1 MTDIE
6 DSPPGAE
13 AAGAAQDPATASPVD
28 TAAAG
33 QEAAAASG
41 QDATAPSGQDAIAAS
56 EPEAFAPA
64 GADVQPLTEVA
75 DAADAAD
82 AADDAVAVVP
92 AVRDGVDAGFDLD
105 LVKRVLETAL
115 LVADSPLSV
124 LELRRLF
131 DDELGAD
138 ALRRVL
144 EVLRSD
150 WHGRGVELT
159 HVASGWRFRAR
170 PEMQQYL
177 DRLRPDKPP
186 RYSRAVM
193 ETLAIIAYR
202 QPVTRGDIEAVRG
215 VTVSGALVKTLEQ
228 RGWVEAV
235 GFKEVPGRPALY
247 ATTSQF
253 LDDLNLS
260 SLGDLPPLEDL
271 GSLLETAPQLP
282 LDEPA
287 VLPDGQDGALIAAP
301 AAEQDDGAEAAEDA
315 SSEAAAAEESEATAD
330 ASPQAAMDAS
340 SEAAAEESEAPPA
353 ATSGGEAPQ
362 SAADEPPAGGDEDA
376 AGADGE
382 TSPATRHDA

>member
-13 AAGAAQDPATASPVD
+13 AAAAAQDPATASPVD
-28 TAAAG
+28 AAASEQDATPAAG
-33 QEAAAASG
+33 QE
-41 QDATAPSGQDAIAAS
+41 TT
-56 EPEAFAPA
+56 APA
-64 GADVQPLTEVA
+64 GADAHASTGVA
-75 DAADAAD
+75 DAA
-82 AADDAVAVVP
+82 ADDDAPAAVP

-170 PEMQQYL
+170 PELQQYL
-177 DRLRPDKPP
+177 DRLRPDKAP

-301 AAEQDDGAEAAEDA
+301 AAEQEDAGDDGAEAAGDA
-315 SSEAAAAEESEATAD
+315 SSEAAAAEE
-330 ASPQAAMDAS
+330 P
-340 SEAAAEESEAPPA
+340 
-353 ATSGGEAPQ
+353 EAPQ
-362 SAADEPPAGGDEDA
+362 SAADERPAGGDEGGDEDA

-382 TSPATRHDA
+382 TSSTTRHNA

>member
-13 AAGAAQDPATASPVD
+13 AAAAAQDPATASPVEAAAPGQD
-28 TAAAG
+28 ATPAAG
-33 QEAAAASG
+33 QEATVPAGQGATTASG
-41 QDATAPSGQDAIAAS
+41 QETT
-56 EPEAFAPA
+56 APA
-64 GADVQPLTEVA
+64 GADVHASTGVA
-75 DAADAAD
+75 DAA
-82 AADDAVAVVP
+82 ADDDAPAAVP

-170 PEMQQYL
+170 PELQQYL
-177 DRLRPDKPP
+177 DRLRPDKAP

-287 VLPDGQDGALIAAP
+287 ALPDGQDGALIEAS
-301 AAEQDDGAEAAEDA
+301 AAEQDDAGGDGAEAVGDASSESAAAAEASEAEAAEA
-315 SSEAAAAEESEATAD
+315 SEAL
-330 ASPQAAMDAS
+330 
-340 SEAAAEESEAPPA
+340 PA
-353 ATSGGEAPQ
+353 ATSGDEAPP
-362 SAADEPPAGGDEDA
+362 SAADERQADGEEDA
-376 AGADGE
+376 AGANGE
-382 TSPATRHDA
+382 TSPTTRHDG

>member
-1 MTDIE
+1 
-6 DSPPGAE
+6 
-13 AAGAAQDPATASPVD
+13 
-28 TAAAG
+28 
-33 QEAAAASG
+33 
-41 QDATAPSGQDAIAAS
+41 
-56 EPEAFAPA
+56 
-64 GADVQPLTEVA
+64 
-75 DAADAAD
+75 
-82 AADDAVAVVP
+82 
-92 AVRDGVDAGFDLD
+92 
-105 LVKRVLETAL
+105 
-115 LVADSPLSV
+115 
-124 LELRRLF
+124 
-131 DDELGAD
+131 
-138 ALRRVL
+138 
-144 EVLRSD
+144 
-150 WHGRGVELT
+150 
-159 HVASGWRFRAR
+159 
-170 PEMQQYL
+170 
-177 DRLRPDKPP
+177 
-186 RYSRAVM
+186 
-193 ETLAIIAYR
+193 
-202 QPVTRGDIEAVRG
+202 
-215 VTVSGALVKTLEQ
+215 
-228 RGWVEAV
+228 V